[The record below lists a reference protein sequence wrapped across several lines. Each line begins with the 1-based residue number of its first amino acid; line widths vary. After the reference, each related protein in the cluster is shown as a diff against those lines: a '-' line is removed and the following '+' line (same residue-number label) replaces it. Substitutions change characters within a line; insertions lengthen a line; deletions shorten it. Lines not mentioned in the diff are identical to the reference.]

1 VPRGT
6 SRPDSSGTPSS
17 FPTPPNWSAFLL
29 AAFVAVFAF
38 LLYHS
43 TLLAGVDFGDTG
55 SFQAA
60 IGDLNLSP
68 RQAYPLYFALG
79 NLVAWLAGGEPAFGL
94 NLFSAIAG
102 ALAAGVLTLIA
113 CELTGSLEIR
123 EWGLL
128 ETPVYLTS
136 THAVGRVYD
145 GAVSVAMAADPRVG
159 VDDVVIPVVG
169 ECDDSW
175 LSDARVSHV
184 QPGDVG
190 RAVADAAPD
199 FEQGAVGAGAG
210 MSCFD
215 WKGGIGSSSRRAG
228 DHSVGVLL
236 LTNFGTSEQLRV
248 DGVPIGRLLDD
259 RPDEMPDPG
268 GSCIA
273 VVATDAP
280 LTPPQLE
287 RVARRA
293 GLGLARA
300 GSVAHHGSGEIFVA
314 FATATERSFPDRE
327 LNPLFQAAVDA
338 SEEAVLCSL
347 WAAVDTRGREN
358 RLVRALPRE
367 KVLELYRGRGR

>member
-1 VPRGT
+1 M
-6 SRPDSSGTPSS
+6 SRPREDGIVIGTLEPGPRNSIADVGVTVGHVTVERTGVTAVVPPSL
-17 FPTPPNWSAFLL
+17 PLPAGT
-29 AAFVAVFAF
+29 AV
-38 LLYHS
+38 LNG
-43 TLLAGVDFGDTG
+43 AG
-55 SFQAA
+55 
-60 IGDLNLSP
+60 
-68 RQAYPLYFALG
+68 
-79 NLVAWLAGGEPAFGL
+79 
-94 NLFSAIAG
+94 
-102 ALAAGVLTLIA
+102 
-113 CELTGSLEIR
+113 ELTGSLEIR

-145 GAVSVAMAADPRVG
+145 GAVAVAMAADPRVG

-175 LSDARVSHV
+175 LSDARAGHV
-184 QPGDVG
+184 QADDVA
-190 RAVADAAPD
+190 RAVSAATPD
-199 FEQGAVGAGAG
+199 FEQGAVGAGTG
-210 MSCFD
+210 MSCFN

-228 DHSVGVLL
+228 DHTVGVLL

-327 LNPLFQAAVDA
+327 LDPLFQAAVDA

-347 WAAVDTRGREN
+347 WAAVDTTGREN

>member
-1 VPRGT
+1 M
-6 SRPDSSGTPSS
+6 SRPREDGI
-17 FPTPPNWSAFLL
+17 
-29 AAFVAVFAF
+29 V
-38 LLYHS
+38 
-43 TLLAGVDFGDTG
+43 
-55 SFQAA
+55 
-60 IGDLNLSP
+60 I
-68 RQAYPLYFALG
+68 
-79 NLVAWLAGGEPAFGL
+79 
-94 NLFSAIAG
+94 G
-102 ALAAGVLTLIA
+102 ALEPGPRNSIADVGVTVGHVTVERTGVTAVVPPSLPVPAGMAVLNGA
-113 CELTGSLEIR
+113 GELTGSLEIR
-123 EWGLL
+123 EWGRLD
-128 ETPVYLTS
+128 TPVYLTS

-145 GAVSVAMAADPRVG
+145 GAVSVAMASDPRVG

-175 LSDARVSHV
+175 LSDARIKHV
-184 QPGDVG
+184 QPEDVA
-190 RAVADAAPD
+190 RAVEAATAD

-228 DHSVGVLL
+228 AHTVGVLL
-236 LTNFGTSEQLRV
+236 LTNFGSSEQLRV
-248 DGVPIGRLLDD
+248 DGVPIGRLLDET
-259 RPDEMPDPG
+259 PDEAPAPG

-287 RVARRA
+287 RLARRA

-314 FATATERSFPDRE
+314 FATSGERSFPDGA

-338 SEEAVLCSL
+338 TEEAVLCSL
-347 WAAVDTRGREN
+347 WAAVDTTGRDG

>member
-1 VPRGT
+1 M
-6 SRPDSSGTPSS
+6 SRPRDDGI
-17 FPTPPNWSAFLL
+17 
-29 AAFVAVFAF
+29 V
-38 LLYHS
+38 
-43 TLLAGVDFGDTG
+43 
-55 SFQAA
+55 
-60 IGDLNLSP
+60 I
-68 RQAYPLYFALG
+68 
-79 NLVAWLAGGEPAFGL
+79 
-94 NLFSAIAG
+94 G
-102 ALAAGVLTLIA
+102 ALDPGPRNSIADVGVTVGHVTVERTGVTAVVPPSLPLPAGTAVLNGA
-113 CELTGSLEIR
+113 GELTGSLEIR

-175 LSDARVSHV
+175 LSDARVAHV
-184 QPGDVG
+184 QPADVA
-190 RAVADAAPD
+190 RAVSDAAPD

-228 DHSVGVLL
+228 EHTVGVLL
-236 LTNFGTSEQLRV
+236 LTNFGSREQLRV
-248 DGVPIGRLLDD
+248 DGVPVGRLLDE
-259 RPDEMPDPG
+259 RPDEAPNPG

-273 VVATDAP
+273 VLATDAT

-287 RVARRA
+287 RLARRA

-314 FATATERSFPDRE
+314 FATSDGRSFPDRE
-327 LNPLFQAAVDA
+327 LDQLFQAAVDA
-338 SEEAVLCSL
+338 TEEAVLCSL
-347 WAAVDTRGREN
+347 WAAVDTTGREG

>member
-1 VPRGT
+1 M
-6 SRPDSSGTPSS
+6 SRPREDGI
-17 FPTPPNWSAFLL
+17 L
-29 AAFVAVFAF
+29 
-38 LLYHS
+38 
-43 TLLAGVDFGDTG
+43 
-55 SFQAA
+55 
-60 IGDLNLSP
+60 I
-68 RQAYPLYFALG
+68 
-79 NLVAWLAGGEPAFGL
+79 
-94 NLFSAIAG
+94 G
-102 ALAAGVLTLIA
+102 ALEPGPRNSIADVGVTVGHVTVERTGVTAVVPPSLPLPAGTAVLNGA
-113 CELTGSLEIR
+113 GELTGSLEIR

-145 GAVSVAMAADPRVG
+145 GAVSVAMARDPRIG

-175 LSDARVSHV
+175 LSDARVAHV
-184 QPGDVG
+184 QPEDVG
-190 RAVADAAPD
+190 RAVRNATAD
-199 FEQGAVGAGAG
+199 FEQGSVGAGAG

-215 WKGGIGSSSRRAG
+215 WKGGIGSSSRVAG
-228 DHSVGVLL
+228 DHTVGALL
-236 LTNFGTSEQLRV
+236 LTNFGSSGQLRV
-248 DGVPIGRLLDD
+248 DGVAVGQLLDE
-259 RPDEMPDPG
+259 RPDEAPAPG

-287 RVARRA
+287 RLARRA
-293 GLGLARA
+293 GLGLGRA

-314 FATATERSFPDRE
+314 FATATERSYPDRD

-338 SEEAVLCSL
+338 TEEAVLCSL
-347 WAAVDTRGREN
+347 WAAVDTTGREG

>member
-1 VPRGT
+1 M
-6 SRPDSSGTPSS
+6 SRPREDGIVIGTLEPGPRNSIADVGVTVGHVTVERTGVTAVIPPSL
-17 FPTPPNWSAFLL
+17 PVPAGT
-29 AAFVAVFAF
+29 AV
-38 LLYHS
+38 LNG
-43 TLLAGVDFGDTG
+43 AG
-55 SFQAA
+55 
-60 IGDLNLSP
+60 
-68 RQAYPLYFALG
+68 
-79 NLVAWLAGGEPAFGL
+79 
-94 NLFSAIAG
+94 
-102 ALAAGVLTLIA
+102 
-113 CELTGSLEIR
+113 ELTGSLEIR
-123 EWGLL
+123 EWGIL

-145 GAVSVAMAADPRVG
+145 GAVSVAMANDPRVG
-159 VDDVVIPVVG
+159 VDEVVIPVVG

-175 LSDARVSHV
+175 LSDARVAHV
-184 QPGDVG
+184 QPGDVAQ
-190 RAVADAAPD
+190 AVTDATAD

-228 DHSVGVLL
+228 DYTVGVLL
-236 LTNFGTSEQLRV
+236 LTNFGTRDQLRV
-248 DGVPIGRLLDD
+248 DGVPIGRLLDE

-280 LTPPQLE
+280 LAPPQLE
-287 RVARRA
+287 RLARRA

-314 FATATERSFPDRE
+314 FATGSERSFPDRE

-338 SEEAVLCSL
+338 TEEAVLCSL
-347 WAAVDTRGREN
+347 WSAVDTTGREG